1 MNGWFRNMFAK
12 MWRSF
17 PRWVDAVLF
26 VNLLVILCLVGL
38 ATVCFHWVEGDI
50 GEHIHDS
57 FMVYQGQVPYR
68 DFFEHHHPL
77 LWYLSAPIVG
87 LLERNYAVFG
97 VMCYITFLFFVLG
110 LVYVYK
116 IVAEFL
122 SGRTAALFSVIMLL
136 IPGIFLYYAYFKP
149 DNYMYTCLAAG
160 IYYFFCYMR
169 DKKSRYLV
177 FSYLGVWVAF
187 LFTQKALF
195 YFPLMAVWS
204 LWLLYKKEM
213 RWRDVSAASALP
225 LISGAMMGAY
235 LLFNGMWH
243 IYYQMNFAFNREM
256 VALFEGKEI
265 NRAWDIAYIV
275 FGAAAF
281 SGIALYKFSGR
292 YFRMW
297 TWLFALS
304 IGSKVFY
311 FAPHV
316 YYYYEAY
323 FFAVPL
329 AAAGVMKLAEQWK
342 LLLFLVYIELQC
354 YIVFIAMCFYNDI
367 VYNYKKDV
375 IEYLWENT
383 DKDDYVLTGDGGML
397 FMFSKQP
404 VYYWFI
410 PGRLSVVGE
419 KIGLHEFD
427 DYNEAIRKYRPK
439 FVWVEDVKNFFDEDE
454 VVYKFDEDLIDEM
467 YELSGYQ
474 RTEEFDFKTKKL
486 TILERPQ
493 GLYRL
498 KKAYELPDG
507 KAGMVSEEES
517 NAKF

>member
-1 MNGWFRNMFAK
+1 M
-12 MWRSF
+12 
-17 PRWVDAVLF
+17 
-26 VNLLVILCLVGL
+26 
-38 ATVCFHWVEGDI
+38 
-50 GEHIHDS
+50 
-57 FMVYQGQVPYR
+57 
-68 DFFEHHHPL
+68 
-77 LWYLSAPIVG
+77 
-87 LLERNYAVFG
+87 
-97 VMCYITFLFFVLG
+97 
-110 LVYVYK
+110 
-116 IVAEFL
+116 
-122 SGRTAALFSVIMLL
+122 
-136 IPGIFLYYAYFKP
+136 
-149 DNYMYTCLAAG
+149 
-160 IYYFFCYMR
+160 
-169 DKKSRYLV
+169 
-177 FSYLGVWVAF
+177 
-187 LFTQKALF
+187 
-195 YFPLMAVWS
+195 
-204 LWLLYKKEM
+204 
-213 RWRDVSAASALP
+213 
-225 LISGAMMGAY
+225 
-235 LLFNGMWH
+235 
-243 IYYQMNFAFNREM
+243 
-256 VALFEGKEI
+256 
-265 NRAWDIAYIV
+265 
-275 FGAAAF
+275 
-281 SGIALYKFSGR
+281 
-292 YFRMW
+292 
-297 TWLFALS
+297 
-304 IGSKVFY
+304 
-311 FAPHV
+311 
-316 YYYYEAY
+316 
-323 FFAVPL
+323 PL

-467 YELSGYQ
+467 YEPSGYQ

-507 KAGMVSEEES
+507 KAGIVSEEES